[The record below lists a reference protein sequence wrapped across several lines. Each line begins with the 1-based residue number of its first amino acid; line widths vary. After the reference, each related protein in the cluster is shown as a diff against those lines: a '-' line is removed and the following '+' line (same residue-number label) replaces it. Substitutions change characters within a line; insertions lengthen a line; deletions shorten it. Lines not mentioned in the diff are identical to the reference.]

1 MAFEDRFAGKVVL
14 VTGAGHGIG
23 RAIAKRFYT
32 EGAKV
37 AVNDI
42 SAARVE
48 EVVAAHDSTRMI
60 AAIADVSDSK
70 QVEKMILT
78 VEQRFGPVDVL
89 VNNAGLIYEDR
100 HFFDGD
106 EAWWDKVL
114 SVNLKGSFLCAHR
127 VARSMARRHSGV
139 ILNMSSGGATR
150 AHRGN
155 VAYDASKGGI
165 EAMTRAMALDL
176 APYGI
181 RVNALVPGFIRTY
194 DVSDQEAVIRG
205 QSVPLGRMGLAEDLA
220 GSAAFLA
227 SEDAA
232 YVTGICLPVDGGVL
246 VQQRSIPVDTFPI
259 SRFPT
264 VESL

>member
-1 MAFEDRFAGKVVL
+1 MAVPDRFANKVVF

-23 RAIAKRFYT
+23 LAIARRFHA

-37 AVNDI
+37 AINDL
-42 SAARVE
+42 SAARVD
-48 EVVAAHDSTRMI
+48 EVVAASDSARMLGVVG
-60 AAIADVSDSK
+60 DVSSSQD
-70 QVEKMILT
+70 VEKMVLS
-78 VEQRFGPVDVL
+78 VEESLGPVDVL
-89 VNNAGLIYEDR
+89 VNNAGVISADR

-106 EAWWDKVL
+106 EAWWDRVL
-114 SVNLKGSFLCAHR
+114 AVNLKGSFLCAHR
-127 VARSMARRHSGV
+127 VARSMAKRHTGV
-139 ILNMSSGGATR
+139 ILNMSSGGATK

-194 DVSDQEAVIRG
+194 QISEEEAVKRG
-205 QSVPLGRMGLAEDLA
+205 QSVPLGRMGVAEDMA
-220 GSAAFLA
+220 GAAVFLA
-227 SEDAA
+227 SQDAE
-232 YVTGICLPVDGGVL
+232 YITGVCLPVDGGVL
-246 VQQRSIPVDTFPI
+246 VQQRSVPVDTFPI
-259 SRFPT
+259 SRFPN